1 MEAGP
6 GGKTVKTQTVAAGA
20 PAPKSNVPLPAAS
33 TAPAP
38 AATGV
43 AYLQAMNSAN
53 QSAEAQFMATMQSS
67 GAWTQAQLSQIASW
81 ATGQITGQGQPNG
94 LPVPEAQVALN
105 FAQTPMF
112 QQRFPGM
119 AALEKQGLS
128 ISPAAYVAAESGYMA
143 AATAAGLPSGTITP
157 AEAGVLIGNNVSQT
171 EFNQRISDAA
181 VDAGTAAASNPDV
194 VKALQAQ
201 GIGPGDL
208 TSFFLNP
215 EYTVNQINQKTQAGQ
230 IGGAAMAAGF
240 NPLAASTALGLAQEA
255 GNPAGNGTLSQSQLN
270 QQFSQ
275 ESTLLHLSDKN
286 ASANALNTVDQ
297 GALAA
302 QALGVATGAQARD
315 ITGALQA
322 RQGAASGGGGWGA
335 TQRGSAIGSASEQ
348 GAKGD
353 VMGG

>member
-1 MEAGP
+1 MI
-6 GGKTVKTQTVAAGA
+6 GGIADGSIPQTVAAGA

-33 TAPAP
+33 TATPGAG
-38 AATGV
+38 A

-94 LPVPEAQVALN
+94 LPVPYAQVALN

-128 ISPAAYVAAESGYMA
+128 ITPAAYVAAESGYMA

-157 AEAGVLIGNNVSQT
+157 AEAGVLIGNNVSQI

-240 NPLAASTALGLAQEA
+240 NPLASATALGLAQEA
-255 GNPAGNGTLSQSQLN
+255 GNPAGNLSQSQLN

-275 ESTLLHLSDKN
+275 ESTLLHLSDQN

-322 RQGAASGGGGWGA
+322 RQGAASGGGGWA
-335 TQRGSAIGSASEQ
+335 TTQRGTGLGSASEQ

-353 VMGG
+353 QMGG

>member
-1 MEAGP
+1 MEVGA

-128 ISPAAYVAAESGYMA
+128 ITPAAYVAAE
-143 AATAAGLPSGTITP
+143 TIRLAAGPP
-157 AEAGVLIGNNVSQT
+157 
-171 EFNQRISDAA
+171 
-181 VDAGTAAASNPDV
+181 
-194 VKALQAQ
+194 
-201 GIGPGDL
+201 
-208 TSFFLNP
+208 
-215 EYTVNQINQKTQAGQ
+215 
-230 IGGAAMAAGF
+230 
-240 NPLAASTALGLAQEA
+240 
-255 GNPAGNGTLSQSQLN
+255 
-270 QQFSQ
+270 
-275 ESTLLHLSDKN
+275 
-286 ASANALNTVDQ
+286 
-297 GALAA
+297 
-302 QALGVATGAQARD
+302 
-315 ITGALQA
+315 
-322 RQGAASGGGGWGA
+322 
-335 TQRGSAIGSASEQ
+335 
-348 GAKGD
+348 
-353 VMGG
+353 

>member
-1 MEAGP
+1 MEVGA
-6 GGKTVKTQTVAAGA
+6 GGKTVKTQTVAASA

-38 AATGV
+38 GV
-43 AYLQAMNSAN
+43 AAYLQAMNSAN

-94 LPVPEAQVALN
+94 LPVPYAQVALN

-128 ISPAAYVAAESGYMA
+128 ITPAAYVAAESGYMA

-255 GNPAGNGTLSQSQLN
+255 GNPAGNLSQSQLN

-286 ASANALNTVDQ
+286 ASANAANTVDQ

-322 RQGAASGGGGWGA
+322 RQGAASGGGGWGT
-335 TQRGSAIGSASEQ
+335 TQRGSAIGSGSEQ

>member
-1 MEAGP
+1 MEVGA

-38 AATGV
+38 GVV

-94 LPVPEAQVALN
+94 LPVPYAQVALN

-119 AALEKQGLS
+119 AALEKKGLS
-128 ISPAAYVAAESGYMA
+128 ITPAAYVAAESGYMA

-255 GNPAGNGTLSQSQLN
+255 GNPAGNLSQSQLN

-275 ESTLLHLSDKN
+275 ESTLLHLSDQN
-286 ASANALNTVDQ
+286 ASANAQNTVDQ

-335 TQRGSAIGSASEQ
+335 TQRGSAIGSGSEQ

>member
-1 MEAGP
+1 MEVGA
-6 GGKTVKTQTVAAGA
+6 GGKTVKTQTVAAARA

-38 AATGV
+38 NGV

-119 AALEKQGLS
+119 AALEKKGLS
-128 ISPAAYVAAESGYMA
+128 ITPAAYVAAESGYMA

-181 VDAGTAAASNPDV
+181 VDAGKAAASNPDV

-255 GNPAGNGTLSQSQLN
+255 GNPAGNLSQSQLN

-275 ESTLLHLSDKN
+275 ESTLLHLSDQN
-286 ASANALNTVDQ
+286 ASANAQNTVDQ

-322 RQGAASGGGGWGA
+322 RQGAASGGGGWGT
-335 TQRGSAIGSASEQ
+335 TQRGSAIGSGSEQ

>member
-1 MEAGP
+1 MEVGA

-38 AATGV
+38 GV
-43 AYLQAMNSAN
+43 AAYLQAMNSAN

-94 LPVPEAQVALN
+94 LPVPYAQVALN

-128 ISPAAYVAAESGYMA
+128 ITPAAYVAAESGYMA

-255 GNPAGNGTLSQSQLN
+255 GNPAGNLSQSQLN

-275 ESTLLHLSDKN
+275 ESTLLHLSDEN
-286 ASANALNTVDQ
+286 ASANAQNTVDQ

-335 TQRGSAIGSASEQ
+335 TQRGSAIGSGSEQ

>member
-1 MEAGP
+1 MQVGA

-33 TAPAP
+33 TAPAG
-38 AATGV
+38 AGA

-128 ISPAAYVAAESGYMA
+128 ITPAAYVAAESGYMA

-255 GNPAGNGTLSQSQLN
+255 GNPAGNLSQSQLN
-270 QQFSQ
+270 QQFAQ
-275 ESTLLHLSDKN
+275 ESTLLHLSDQN
-286 ASANALNTVDQ
+286 ASANAQNTVGQ

-322 RQGAASGGGGWGA
+322 RQGAASGGGGWGT
-335 TQRGSAIGSASEQ
+335 TQRGSAIGSGSEQ